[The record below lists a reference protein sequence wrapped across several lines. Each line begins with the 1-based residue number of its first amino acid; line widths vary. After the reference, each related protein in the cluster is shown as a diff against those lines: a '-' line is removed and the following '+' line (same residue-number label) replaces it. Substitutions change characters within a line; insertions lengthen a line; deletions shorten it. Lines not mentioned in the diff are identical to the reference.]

1 MSLGVHQDVTVTS
14 RDGDLPLHY
23 LVRAKAHQ
31 ADNVHYYKLLKTVL
45 KYCAVVLVRV
55 LLSP

>member
-1 MSLGVHQDVTVTS
+1 MSYISLCVDQDVTATS

-23 LVRAKAHQ
+23 LVRAKARQ

-45 KYCAVVLVRV
+45 K
-55 LLSP
+55 